1 MDKEKKIKRIT
12 DWRPIEVS
20 RIVRERLR
28 WEGNV
33 IRVDVGKIKIQNLC
47 LCLWIE

>member
-1 MDKEKKIKRIT
+1 MSVKRIT

-28 WEGNV
+28 WEGDV
-33 IRVDVGKIKIQNLC
+33 RVDGGKIKIQNWR